1 MGGGFSKKS
10 EALRTKELGNTLPAR
25 MMNALLE
32 RKLEG
37 GDRQRAFIFNS
48 EERAK
53 EAKRQ
58 KERAFYVKGIAQPKN
73 AAEGK
78 NRLFLFKTFLDMKTV
93 Q

>member
-1 MGGGFSKKS
+1 MTTAVGGGFTKKS

-37 GDRQRAFIFNS
+37 SDRPRAFIFNS

-58 KERAFYVKGIAQPKN
+58 KERAFYVKGVSHAKN
-73 AAEGK
+73 AEG
-78 NRLFLFKTFLDMKTV
+78 RHR
-93 Q
+93 